1 MECNISR
8 RILELD
14 IACSE
19 LRKMDNMISKA
30 DIIRLTGFNKTI
42 YNEPW
47 GMDAGF
53 FWQRIMNRTGNSL
66 YPMT

>member
-8 RILELD
+8 RISGLD

-19 LRKMDNMISKA
+19 LRRMDNMISKA

-42 YNEPW
+42 YNESRAW
-47 GMDAGF
+47 TQGSSG
-53 FWQRIMNRTGNSL
+53 RG
-66 YPMT
+66 

>member
-8 RILELD
+8 RISGLD

-19 LRKMDNMISKA
+19 LRRMDNMISKA

-42 YNEPW
+42 YNEKISGIRLRALLEEDKEQNPRNLCI
-47 GMDAGF
+47 
-53 FWQRIMNRTGNSL
+53 Q
-66 YPMT
+66 